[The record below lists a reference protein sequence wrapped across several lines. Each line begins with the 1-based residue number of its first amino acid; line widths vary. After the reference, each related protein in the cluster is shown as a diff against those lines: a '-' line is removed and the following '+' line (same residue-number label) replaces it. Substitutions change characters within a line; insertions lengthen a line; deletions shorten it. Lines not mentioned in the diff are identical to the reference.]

1 MSTAP
6 STLSGLTPKAINW
19 SIALSI
25 LLILAGLFAIL
36 IPPISGLA
44 VTLLIG
50 WAMIISSITHFIFAF
65 KTHTTGSL
73 FWELLLGA
81 VYLFA
86 GGYLLFHPLAGL
98 LSLTLLLPAYLF
110 VEAILELI
118 YPFQFRPR
126 PAFHWLSLD
135 PILTPTLAL

>member
-1 MSTAP
+1 MNSSTP
-6 STLSGLTPKAINW
+6 LTAVAGKAINW

-98 LSLTLLLPAYLF
+98 LSLAAKRVLRQVL
-110 VEAILELI
+110 
-118 YPFQFRPR
+118 
-126 PAFHWLSLD
+126 
-135 PILTPTLAL
+135 